1 MNSLIRSYGRGIVL
15 KRHRSVLVQ
24 RIGMMATAAILALV
38 HSACTEV
45 LSDPQ
50 EAAYPRFALTGEV
63 PDRVTAFDLTI
74 DADDISPVVERVYVD
89 EGPHAFHV
97 PLGTG
102 RTIELLSVGDVYSGR
117 ITRDFNNGG
126 EYEVTVPLVAGPV
139 VPDPLNERVVQIRD
153 MTGEGWRSLGNDG
166 DVGTGMEDFTPFG
179 AEYDHSGRLWI
190 VDQHNQR
197 DPAVAFDSLSASNP
211 DVIVTDWSDVGLE
224 ARSLAI
230 DAQRQQV
237 YFWGWPDPGWGLY
250 VADMSGN
257 QVQEL
262 PIVND
267 QTLSDALD
275 VDNIEAI
282 SGIAVDSDGATI
294 AVVPHGGGESG
305 GLFVINPDEQD
316 EDAIETVLP
325 SDQILLWS
333 ELDYYADVTI
343 RGDHAYVTNAAA
355 QDNHVIR
362 IDTDL
367 DPDSIVPVQPPDGE
381 AFLGPRRFAATRDD
395 MGPIIVTDQDPDDP
409 EAPGR
414 LVAFENVDGEG
425 WTTLE
430 HNPDDP
436 DDEFAFFEF
445 GGE

>member
-38 HSACTEV
+38 HSACTEM

-50 EAAYPRFALTGEV
+50 QAAYPRFALTGEV

-74 DADDISPVVERVYVD
+74 DADDIRPIEERIHID

-153 MTGEGWRSLGNDG
+153 ISGAGWRGFPDPDG
-166 DVGTGMEDFTPFG
+166 DLQLQDVSFVD
-179 AEYDHSGRLWI
+179 AQYDDSGRLWL
-190 VDQHNQR
+190 VDNELENPR
-197 DPAVAFDSLSASNP
+197 FVAFDDLSTEDAAVAPLEPERAFAVAFDSDASLVYIFTFEDEVKGVLQATLDGEVTGP
-211 DVIVTDWSDVGLE
+211 IIDVNLDLVGL
-224 ARSLAI
+224 AVR
-230 DAQRQQV
+230 DD
-237 YFWGWPDPGWGLY
+237 G
-250 VADMSGN
+250 
-257 QVQEL
+257 
-262 PIVND
+262 
-267 QTLSDALD
+267 TLLG
-275 VDNIEAI
+275 V
-282 SGIAVDSDGATI
+282 
-294 AVVPHGGGESG
+294 GGEAFAYSDI
-305 GLFVINPDEQD
+305 VHIDPRAD
-316 EDAIETVLP
+316 EDPVIETIDLVEAVQGWDGIDP
-325 SDQILLWS
+325 W
-333 ELDYYADVTI
+333 ADITI

-355 QDNHVIR
+355 PQNHVIR